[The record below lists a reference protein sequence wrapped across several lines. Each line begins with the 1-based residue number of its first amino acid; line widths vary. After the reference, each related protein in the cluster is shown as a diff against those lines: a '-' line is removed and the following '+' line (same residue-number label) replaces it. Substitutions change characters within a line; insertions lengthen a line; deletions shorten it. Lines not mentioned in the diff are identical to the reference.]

1 MILIEN
7 NKNYADQ
14 LNILRKDNTD
24 LRGKLEVMMG
34 DMLKNKQSYEDS
46 LASTKASYVK
56 EIGALINELKDIL
69 HQKEQMEASYKS
81 LLEEISYQS
90 EYDKTNRAIQL
101 NELQR
106 NYENKIKIL
115 NDRILDQ
122 NK

>member
-1 MILIEN
+1 
-7 NKNYADQ
+7 
-14 LNILRKDNTD
+14 
-24 LRGKLEVMMG
+24 MG
-34 DMLKNKQSYEDS
+34 EMLKNKESFEDS
-46 LASTKASYVK
+46 LASTKASYAK

-90 EYDKTNRAIQL
+90 EYDKSNRAIQL
-101 NELQR
+101 NELER

-115 NDRILDQ
+115 NDRILEQ